1 MGSVRNMLKR
11 GAPDHAVIFRDLPL
25 RDFIRAE
32 ELPDRGCR
40 DENDR
45 IKNAGPDETQAR
57 IRFGEGFGE
66 RPRARNFPRE
76 RIAARPGNHDGAERP
91 EEPREHNAYDRD
103 QAKKPHDASVGD
115 DNSSEG
121 QGLQP
126 DSLQTV
132 AEPARAE
139 SDLFK

>member
-1 MGSVRNMLKR
+1 MGV
-11 GAPDHAVIFRDLPL
+11 HH
-25 RDFIRAE
+25 
-32 ELPDRGCR
+32 
-40 DENDR
+40 
-45 IKNAGPDETQAR
+45 
-57 IRFGEGFGE
+57 
-66 RPRARNFPRE
+66 
-76 RIAARPGNHDGAERP
+76 GNHDGAERP